1 MKRPALTLII
11 LLMSALATSAQRD
24 LKKATQQAIDA
35 FFGSGAQAPAAR
47 LLATLS
53 DRRITES
60 SGLVASRRNPG
71 VLWTHNDSGD
81 GPYLF
86 AIDRK
91 GRTLARFRVTGAT
104 SVDWEDIAI
113 GPGSDGAPALYIG
126 DIGDNG
132 RSRSDLA
139 IYRVREPAV
148 SQGRTLAE
156 AQTTSAERF
165 PFRYPDRAHD
175 AETLLVHPQ
184 TGEIFIVTKS
194 SDGRSQ
200 VFAYPLPL
208 QADRQVTLQAV
219 TTLTFTSMLGSGR
232 LAEAERMTT
241 GGDIASDGRHV
252 VIRTYA
258 HAYEWRIT
266 PGQSLADALKSTP
279 TRIFLPLTRQGE
291 AICYRADNRA
301 LLTTSEGA
309 PAPLHEIPLSR

>member
-1 MKRPALTLII
+1 MKRSVLPLII
-11 LLMSALATSAQRD
+11 LLLSAIDAGAQRD
-24 LKKATQQAIDA
+24 LKKATKEAIDA
-35 FFGSGAQAPAAR
+35 FFGSGTQAPAAR

-86 AIDRK
+86 AIDLK
-91 GRTLARFRVTGAT
+91 GRTLARFRVSGAT
-104 SVDWEDIAI
+104 NVDWEDIAI
-113 GPGSDGAPALYIG
+113 GPGPDGSPALYIG

-132 RSRSDLA
+132 RSRDDLA
-139 IYRVREPAV
+139 IYRVREPVV
-148 SQGRTLAE
+148 SRGSTPAE
-156 AQTTSAERF
+156 LQTAPAERF

-184 TGEIFIVTKS
+184 TGEILIVTKS

-208 QADRQVTLQAV
+208 QADRQVTLQPVA
-219 TTLTFTSMLGSGR
+219 TLTFTSTLGSGR
-232 LAEAERMTT
+232 LAEAERMAT
-241 GGDIASDGRHV
+241 GGDISADGRRV

-258 HAYEWRIT
+258 HAYEWRIA
-266 PGQSLADALKSTP
+266 PGQALTGALKSRP

-309 PAPLHEIPLSR
+309 PAPLHEIPIGK